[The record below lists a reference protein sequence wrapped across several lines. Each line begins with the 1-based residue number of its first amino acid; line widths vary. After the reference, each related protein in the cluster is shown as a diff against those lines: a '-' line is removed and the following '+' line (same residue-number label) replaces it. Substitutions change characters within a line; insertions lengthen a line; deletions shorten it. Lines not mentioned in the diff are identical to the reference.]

1 MQPHGGVLQKT
12 LFKNLRKIYSKI
24 HLVEPLLHKVAGWSF
39 ATMLKKISDTDYFLE
54 FDKIFKNTWFVE
66 HLPTVASECERHISR
81 NQFINYLFV
90 LE

>member
-1 MQPHGGVLQKT
+1 M
-12 LFKNLRKIYSKI
+12 RKIYRKI

-39 ATMLKKISDTDYFLE
+39 AAMLKKISDTDYFLE
-54 FDKIFKNTWFVE
+54 FGKIFKNTCFVE
-66 HLPTVASECERHISR
+66 HLRTVASECDGHISR